1 MFFHLVVLLGGM
13 FLLLPVLVIGLAWAN
28 LSSFYRS
35 EIPRRQRCFYLIALT
50 AGSVSTASYLG
61 YWGWRICQLYNVALS
76 LSALL
81 ALDRAIAASRSSRLL
96 RSDASSSDGDHIGL
110 FWYQPAFGLQSDS
123 GSTVVSSIGPNEQG
137 L

>member
-1 MFFHLVVLLGGM
+1 MFFHLGVLLGGM
-13 FLLLPVLVIGLAWAN
+13 FLLLPVLVIGLACAN

-35 EIPRRQRCFYLIALT
+35 EILRRQRCFYLIALT

-81 ALDRAIAASRSSRLL
+81 ALDRAIAASKFVSIVAVGCFLL
-96 RSDASSSDGDHIGL
+96 AR
-110 FWYQPAFGLQSDS
+110 
-123 GSTVVSSIGPNEQG
+123 GPYRF
-137 L
+137 LLVLTSLWVA